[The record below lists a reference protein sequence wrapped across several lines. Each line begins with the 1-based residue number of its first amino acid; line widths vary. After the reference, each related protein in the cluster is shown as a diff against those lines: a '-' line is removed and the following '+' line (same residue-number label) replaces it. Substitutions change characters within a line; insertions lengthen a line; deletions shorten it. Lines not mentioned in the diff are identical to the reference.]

1 MLTDLFYTVNLS
13 LCIIAALIGLPP
25 ALLTITIIRI
35 HRPCHNI
42 PNLLKCNT
50 LMSMI
55 IYMILVLI
63 STIVGLRKDWARCQ
77 IACPFRGYCFTVMC
91 MIICSSYSVQA
102 ISRLFYAVLYQ
113 YRFLQTWRV
122 HWILI
127 IGSWI
132 FSIVTQTIPFFF
144 DKQFYGLEVES
155 RLCLGTTNRPITA
168 TYSLLLAFIIP
179 VGTIV
184 AVYTVII
191 YRVRQSSL
199 RVRAFAS
206 KRTDSTTMN
215 TISPLN
221 VKRELRLAR
230 NMMILL
236 FLTTCSGSLYSVLLI
251 WHFDQRSR
259 PPEFLYLL
267 SINGM
272 VFGVSAMMVI
282 IFFINKDV
290 KNFLIDHL
298 KRLR

>member
-1 MLTDLFYTVNLS
+1 MLSDLFYTVNFS

-42 PNLLKCNT
+42 PNLLKCNS
-50 LMSMI
+50 LVSMSAF
-55 IYMILVLI
+55 MILVLI
-63 STIVGLRKDWARCQ
+63 AAIFGLREDWACYQ
-77 IACPFRGYCFTVMC
+77 VACSFRAYCYSVVCTV
-91 MIICSSYSVQA
+91 ICCSYSIQA
-102 ISRLFYAVLYQ
+102 ISRLFYAVLYR

-127 IGSWI
+127 IGSWL
-132 FSIVTQTIPFFF
+132 FSIVTQSVPFFF
-144 DKQFYGLEVES
+144 DKAFYALEVES
-155 RLCLGTTNRPITA
+155 RLCSGTTNRPFTSM
-168 TYSLLLAFIIP
+168 YSLLLAFIMP

-184 AVYTVII
+184 AVYIVII

-199 RVRAFAS
+199 RVRAFAGN
-206 KRTDSTTMN
+206 RATHTRLN
-215 TISPLN
+215 TIPSLH

-251 WHFDQRSR
+251 WRLGQWSL
-259 PPEFLYLL
+259 PPKFLYLL
-267 SINGM
+267 SISST

-282 IFFINKDV
+282 IFFITKDV
-290 KNFLIDHL
+290 KQFLIDRL